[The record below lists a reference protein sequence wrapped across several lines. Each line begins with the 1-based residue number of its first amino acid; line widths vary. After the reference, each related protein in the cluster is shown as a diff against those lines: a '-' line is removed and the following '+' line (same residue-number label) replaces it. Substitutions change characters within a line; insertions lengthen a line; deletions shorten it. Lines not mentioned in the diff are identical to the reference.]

1 MEEKILQPR
10 RGAIAYNSKNRLGL
24 ITSESMQHVIY
35 GDKTE
40 RFSWVGI
47 QLTDG
52 EVNGVGGDEGK
63 VIKQKIGS
71 VWMSREPKVI
81 CYIDDII
88 ELIEENFNIT
98 I

>member
-1 MEEKILQPR
+1 MENKQPK

-24 ITSESMQHVIY
+24 ITSETPIPVKYVEGEEGI
-35 GDKTE
+35 
-40 RFSWVGI
+40 SWVGI

-52 EVNGVGGDEGK
+52 EVTGVGADK
-63 VIKQKIGS
+63 DKIIKQKVGD
-71 VWMSREPKVI
+71 VWMGRDPKVV
-81 CYIDDII
+81 CYVDDIV